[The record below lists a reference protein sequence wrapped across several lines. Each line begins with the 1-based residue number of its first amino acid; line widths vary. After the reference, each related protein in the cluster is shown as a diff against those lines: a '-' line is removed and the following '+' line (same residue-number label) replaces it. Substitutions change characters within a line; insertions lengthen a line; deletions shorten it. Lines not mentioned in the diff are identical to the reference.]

1 MTRDRGQVCLH
12 EEKGFCGRT
21 HPMEMLACFIIDRP
35 GEKRVGS
42 VLWKCHARQKY
53 AKNTEETGSTFVT
66 LYFMNIILPHL
77 GGCLLGNS
85 LCRPHSPG
93 HRRLTLESS
102 GAAPPLQE
110 IAPRVVDCPSLVAKT
125 ELSSPAWGRQ
135 GRQAGRYAA
144 AGSIRCFDLLADI
157 GTIEQSHLDLV
168 DNQMQQMV
176 RYPSQQEMTRP

>member
-1 MTRDRGQVCLH
+1 
-12 EEKGFCGRT
+12 
-21 HPMEMLACFIIDRP
+21 MLACNIIDRL
-35 GEKRVGS
+35 GEKRLGS
-42 VLWKCHARQKY
+42 VFWKCHVRQKY
-53 AKNTEETGSTFVT
+53 ANNTEKTGSTFMT

-110 IAPRVVDCPSLVAKT
+110 IAPRVVDCPSVVAKT

-135 GRQAGRYAA
+135 AGRQAG
-144 AGSIRCFDLLADI
+144 
-157 GTIEQSHLDLV
+157 
-168 DNQMQQMV
+168 MQQQRASGASNCSLSLPPV
-176 RYPSQQEMTRP
+176 WW

>member
-1 MTRDRGQVCLH
+1 
-12 EEKGFCGRT
+12 
-21 HPMEMLACFIIDRP
+21 MLACNIIDRL
-35 GEKRVGS
+35 GEKKSGIC
-42 VLWKCHARQKY
+42 VLEVSCE
-53 AKNTEETGSTFVT
+53 AKICKEHCRDWIHFRDFV
-66 LYFMNIILPHL
+66 FDEHHLPHL

-135 GRQAGRYAA
+135 GRQAGRQVCSSREHQVLRTA
-144 AGSIRCFDLLADI
+144 RCHCHQC
-157 GTIEQSHLDLV
+157 GGE
-168 DNQMQQMV
+168 
-176 RYPSQQEMTRP
+176 PSVHNRTWTWWIIKYNRWPEIHPSKR

>member
-1 MTRDRGQVCLH
+1 
-12 EEKGFCGRT
+12 
-21 HPMEMLACFIIDRP
+21 MLACFIIDRP

-77 GGCLLGNS
+77 GGCLLGKS

-135 GRQAGRYAA
+135 GRQAGRQVCSSREHQVLQPA
-144 AGSIRCFDLLADI
+144 RCHWHHC
-157 GTIEQSHLDLV
+157 TITLG
-168 DNQMQQMV
+168 
-176 RYPSQQEMTRP
+176 PGA